1 MIVNKELLTYV
12 LPFVCSSYLHKVE
25 ISAKTLYI
33 PCMFSEFEN
42 NGSDLPE
49 PDSSNDKGPD
59 DSFLESIAKLAIRQ
73 KSDVPESVHV
83 RSSDLSEMSIDDYS
97 EIETSDKT
105 NRKIDELR
113 SIISSIES
121 RPSGPAEIRL
131 DKSYKIDYR
140 SVLNIQQL
148 DAVTTINGPVLVIA
162 GAGSGKTRVIVHRVA
177 FMIENGISPDDI
189 LLLTFTRK
197 AAGEMLGRVQQLL
210 NDNTAQKVFGG
221 TFHAFSNYILRKYAN
236 MLNIPV
242 SFTIID
248 EEDSADTIDLIRSEL
263 KIEKTDKAFPRKN
276 RIQEIISSARNR
288 NLTIRNVIEDEFTGL
303 KGFIDHIEHI
313 NQGYG
318 KYKKICKIFDY
329 DDLMD
334 VLRNSLRDNPSFRS
348 RMHNHYKYIMVDEY
362 QDTNIVQKEIV
373 DYLSEGSRNVLVVGD
388 DSQSIYSFRGA
399 NYENILRFPQK
410 YPDCKVIKIEEN
422 YRSNQKI
429 LDFTNEI
436 ILNAKIGYKKRLY
449 SKIFSEGVP
458 LVRKF
463 YDQEA
468 EAEFVV
474 DKILEYRE
482 KGVDLSQVAVLV
494 RAFWHARYIE
504 VELNKRSIP
513 YVAVGGLKF
522 NERKHVK
529 DVISY
534 LRIIQNPYDAVA
546 WHRVLKYLPG
556 VGMVTARRIIE
567 KIISEKGMETD
578 AIQKGKFT
586 EGLTRLTAMINRA
599 KESTVTIPGKIEFI
613 REYYA
618 PLLQAREYDYQIRL
632 LDINV
637 LIDLSSKYD
646 SLEKFLA
653 EFALDPPSRN
663 FGTKTVPLI
672 DESEDKPLTVSTIH
686 SAKGLEWH
694 SVIIPHALDGLIPS
708 VRALNNIEE
717 IEEERRLFY
726 VACSRAKHDLL
737 ITMPS
742 YVASYNAFLSY
753 PSRFLV
759 EINRDKFNYQ

>member
-1 MIVNKELLTYV
+1 MI
-12 LPFVCSSYLHKVE
+12 SSIDSDE
-25 ISAKTLYI
+25 IQ
-33 PCMFSEFEN
+33 PSE
-42 NGSDLPE
+42 SDT
-49 PDSSNDKGPD
+49 SD
-59 DSFLESIAKLAIRQ
+59 DEKSQGSFLESVEGLAIRQ
-73 KSDVPESVHV
+73 KNS
-83 RSSDLSEMSIDDYS
+83 SSDSTGVLRTDLPGISIDNYS
-97 EIETSDKT
+97 EVESTEKT
-105 NRKIDELR
+105 VKKIDELK
-113 SIISSIES
+113 SIISAIES
-121 RPSGPAEIRL
+121 RPSIPAEINL
-131 DKSYKIDYR
+131 DKAYR
-140 SVLNIQQL
+140 INYRNELNPSQL
-148 DAVTTINGPVLVIA
+148 EAVTTINGPVLVIA
-162 GAGSGKTRVIVHRVA
+162 GAGSGKTRVIVYRVA
-177 FMIENGISPDDI
+177 FMMENGISPDDI

-197 AAGEMLGRVQQLL
+197 AAREMLGRVQQLL
-210 NDNTAQKVFGG
+210 KDNAAQKVFGG
-221 TFHAFSNYILRKYAN
+221 TFHAFSNHILRKYAN

-242 SFTIID
+242 NFTIID

-263 KIEKTDKAFPRKN
+263 KIEKREKAFPRKN

-288 NLTIRNVIEDEFTGL
+288 NLTIRDVIENEFSGL
-303 KGFIDHIEHI
+303 REFIEHI
-313 NQGYG
+313 ELINKGYE

-334 VLRNSLRDNPSFRS
+334 VLRDSLRDNPGFR
-348 RMHNHYKYIMVDEY
+348 RRLQNEYKYLMVDEY
-362 QDTNIVQKEIV
+362 QDTNIIQKEIV
-373 DYLSEGSRNVLVVGD
+373 EYLSEESRNILVVGD

-429 LDFTNEI
+429 LDFTNDI
-436 ILNAKIGYKKRLY
+436 ILNAKIGYKKHLW
-449 SKIFSEGVP
+449 SKIVYEAVP
-458 LVRKF
+458 QVRKF
-463 YDQEA
+463 YDQES

-482 KGVDLSQVAVLV
+482 KGIDLSQIAVLV

-504 VELNKRSIP
+504 LELNKRSIP
-513 YVAVGGLKF
+513 YIAVGGLKF

-556 VGMVTARRIIE
+556 VGQVTAG
-567 KIISEKGMETD
+567 KIIQKILTDKGMDIDTFENS
-578 AIQKGKFT
+578 KFVDS
-586 EGLTRLTAMINRA
+586 LKNLTAMIDRA
-599 KESTVTIPGKIEFI
+599 RDHKIMIPKKIEFI
-613 REYYA
+613 KEYYT
-618 PLLQAREYDYQIRL
+618 PLLQAREYDYQVRL

-637 LIDLSSKYD
+637 LVDLSSKYD
-646 SLEKFLA
+646 SLEKFLT

-663 FGTKTVPLI
+663 FGTRTVPLI
-672 DESEDKPLTVSTIH
+672 DESEDNPLTVSTIH

-708 VRALNNIEE
+708 VRSLNNIEE

-726 VACSRAKHDLL
+726 VACSRAKQDLL

-742 YVASYNAFLSY
+742 YVTTYNAFLSY

-759 EINRDKFNYQ
+759 EISRDKFHYQ